1 MRKKRRRKRAA
12 LLSGLFPGLGQWYNR
27 QRGKGLLFGAI
38 AIVLL
43 LSYRVRFSTEKI
55 LLLLVVPYL
64 GLWGY
69 SIVDAWYGAKGAEK
83 PQHGPLPASQTH

>member
-38 AIVLL
+38 AAVLL
-43 LSYRVRFSTEKI
+43 FSYHACFSTEKI
-55 LLLLVVPYL
+55 LLLLVLPYL

-69 SIVDAWYGAKGAEK
+69 SSVEAWYGAKGAEK
-83 PQHGPLPASQTH
+83 PQHGPLPVSQTN